1 MTKVFCSIAASLDG
15 YLGARDGDLSWLNDA
30 MAYGEDYGFAETIER
45 TGVYIMGANTHR
57 DTAGMSGGDTTPTY
71 VVTHQDSLQTSSKHV
86 VPYRGDPRTLV
97 AEAKRKTDKDV
108 YLFGGGNLLTQFIE
122 LDLLDELILGIVPV
136 LLGDGV
142 PLFGALTA
150 RKKLTLVS
158 CKHYPS
164 GIVLS
169 RYKRSCTRV

>member
-1 MTKVFCSIAASLDG
+1 MTKTFCSIAASLDG
-15 YLGARDGDLSWLNDA
+15 YIGARDGDLSWLNDA
-30 MAYGEDYGFAETIER
+30 MAHGEDYGFAETIER
-45 TGVYIMGANTHR
+45 TGVYIMGANTYR
-57 DTAGMSGGDTTPTY
+57 DTAGMSGGGDTTPTY
-71 VVTHQDSLQTSSKHV
+71 VVTHQNTLATSSKHV
-86 VPYRGDPRTLV
+86 VPYRGDLRAL
-97 AEAKRKTDKDV
+97 ADEARRKTDKDV

-122 LDLLDELILGIVPV
+122 LDLLDELILGTVPV

-142 PLFGALTA
+142 PLFGTLTA

-169 RYKRSCTRV
+169 RYERR